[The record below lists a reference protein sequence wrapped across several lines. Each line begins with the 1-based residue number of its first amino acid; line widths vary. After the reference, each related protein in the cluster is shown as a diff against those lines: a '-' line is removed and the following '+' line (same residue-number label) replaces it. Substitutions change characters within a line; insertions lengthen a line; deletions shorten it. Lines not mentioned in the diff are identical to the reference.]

1 MRSAPR
7 KLRRITA
14 GSRRRAGQSVINALP
29 ISAVFCVS
37 DEPLRCLQAI
47 CLTDSF
53 QTIHP
58 LVLLTE
64 ASRVD

>member
-1 MRSAPR
+1 M
-7 KLRRITA
+7 
-14 GSRRRAGQSVINALP
+14 INALP

-64 ASRVD
+64 ASRVG

>member
-1 MRSAPR
+1 MRFAPL

-14 GSRRRAGQSVINALP
+14 GNRRRAGQSVINALP
-29 ISAVFCVS
+29 ISAAFCVS
-37 DEPLRCLQAI
+37 DELLRCLQAI
-47 CLTDSF
+47 YLTNTF

-64 ASRVD
+64 A